1 MESSLHSHSSA
12 REWARAL
19 RQCQERL
26 QSLLALSSD
35 WYWEQDDQHRMV
47 EISGIVMDTIQD
59 YIGKTRWESSL
70 GVVPVSGSW
79 KDHQATL
86 EAREPFRDLE
96 LLRNAADGGV
106 FFYSIS
112 GSPFFDEKGVFKGYR
127 GVSRDITERKRA
139 DAQIHYLAGHDGL
152 TALPNRRLFSELLN
166 NSIQNARRYHH
177 FFAIL
182 FIDLDRFKIIN
193 DTLGHEAGDQ
203 LLREISARL
212 TSAVRGSDIVARL
225 GGDEFV
231 VLLQEISDATQAAAV
246 ARKILTA
253 VIKPMELSGQECR
266 VSASIGICLYPT
278 DARDEV
284 GLMKNADIAMYR
296 AKSEGKNTYYF
307 YSLDI
312 LAQSLERLALET
324 SLRHAVERNEFVLHY
339 QAKLDLKSGQI
350 NGVEALL
357 RWQHP
362 DLGMISPL
370 QFIPLAEETGL
381 IVSIGKWVLKTACM
395 QNMEWQRRGLPPV
408 RIAVNIST
416 RQFADDALLEDI
428 ALALVESG
436 MAPELLELELTE
448 SMVMQNHA
456 RAAKLLVAI
465 KRLGVRLAIADFGV
479 GYSSLAQLRQ
489 FPFDVLK
496 VDRSIIRDLNESG
509 DDQTITQAIIAMG
522 KTLSLT
528 VVAEGVETEAQET
541 FLRDNACDETQG
553 YYFSKPIS
561 SNEFADF
568 LENHVV
574 SV

>member
-19 RQCQERL
+19 RQCEERL

-79 KDHQATL
+79 KDHQVAL

-96 LLRNAADGGV
+96 LIRTAADGSV
-106 FFYSIS
+106 FYYSIS

-246 ARKILTA
+246 ARKILAA
-253 VIKPMELSGQECR
+253 VIKPMELNGQECR

>member
-1 MESSLHSHSSA
+1 MESRLHSHSNP
-12 REWARAL
+12 REWAQAL
-19 RQCQERL
+19 RQCEERL

-47 EISGIVMDTIQD
+47 EISGIVLDTIQD
-59 YIGKTRWESSL
+59 YIGKTRWEASL
-70 GVVPVSGSW
+70 GVVPASGSW
-79 KDHQATL
+79 KEHQATL

-96 LLRNAADGGV
+96 LVRTAADGSV
-106 FFYSIS
+106 FYYSIS

-127 GVSRDITERKRA
+127 GVSRDISERKRA

-166 NSIQNARRYHH
+166 NAIQNARRYHH

-212 TSAVRGSDIVARL
+212 TSSVRGSDIVARL

-231 VLLQEISDATQAAAV
+231 ILLQEIRDAGQAAAV

-253 VIKPMELSGQECR
+253 VIKPM
-266 VSASIGICLYPT
+266 PT
-278 DARDEV
+278 DALDEA

-296 AKSEGKNTYYF
+296 AKSEGKNTFYF

-381 IVSIGKWVLKTACM
+381 IVPIGKWVLKTACM
-395 QNMEWQRRGLPPV
+395 QNMAWQKQGLPPV

-416 RQFADDALLEDI
+416 RQFADDELLEDI
-428 ALALVESG
+428 ALALADSG
-436 MAPELLELELTE
+436 LAPQLLELELTE

-465 KRLGVRLAIADFGV
+465 KMLGVRLAIADFGV

-496 VDRSIIRDLNESG
+496 VDRSIIRDLSESG
-509 DDQTITQAIIAMG
+509 DDQSITQAIIAMG

-528 VVAEGVETEAQET
+528 VVAEGVETEAQES

-553 YYFSKPIS
+553 YFFSKPIS
-561 SNEFADF
+561 SHEFADF
-568 LENHVV
+568 LEKHVV
-574 SV
+574 AA